1 MEGLSDKMEQICYP
15 RVLIVNQQSM
25 SKRNATGITLKSLW
39 GEWPSESAHEI
50 FTEPVQEEI
59 CQFESKC
66 IHQTILQKISRSN
79 VASSVNSSVKKN
91 TSSLASKGSLKTVIR
106 QGLVM
111 GLDSQTIHLSKKEWK
126 QIELFKPEVI
136 YTLGAS
142 VSILNL
148 VHTISERLNTPI
160 VIHFM
165 DNWPEHLQWENNP
178 LCKLYHKRMLK
189 CLNLCLQKS
198 NVGIAISPI
207 MAREYQKKFEIEFG
221 YLMNSVDQKSFLC
234 KKINR
239 EMNNYVYAGGLHL
252 LRWKALKDIACAI
265 KSNSKAQLSIYTSEE
280 NQKMY
285 EEEFKGLPVVF
296 YNFVDHEKIKDVYES
311 ADVLVHTEVDNPL
324 LSGFFKY
331 SISTKVP
338 EYLSTGKP
346 MLFFGPKS
354 IGLFQYLQENKA
366 AFVASTTEELNGCI
380 LKMQNEDLRC
390 AIVNNALKLARINHS
405 MQQAH
410 NHLRSLITQACM

>member
-1 MEGLSDKMEQICYP
+1 MEQITYP

-25 SKRNATGITLKSLW
+25 LKGNATGITLTSLW
-39 GEWPSESAHEI
+39 GGWPSKLAFEIHTDPERHEHSI
-50 FTEPVQEEI
+50 FKHE
-59 CQFESKC
+59 C
-66 IHQTILQKISRSN
+66 IHQTVLQKISRSKAAN
-79 VASSVNSSVKKN
+79 SVNSSVKK
-91 TSSLASKGSLKTVIR
+91 SSGDNQGRSTIKSTLR

-111 GLDSQTIHLSKKEWK
+111 MLDSQSIRLSKKEWNDIK
-126 QIELFKPEVI
+126 AFQPQVI

-142 VSILNL
+142 VSVLRL
-148 VHTISERLNTPI
+148 VYLISEKLDVPI

-178 LCKLYHKRMLK
+178 LCKLYHNRMVK
-189 CLNLCLQKS
+189 YLNLCLEKS

-221 YLMNSVDQKSFLC
+221 YLMNSVDQKSFMC
-234 KKINR
+234 KRIND

-252 LRWKALKDIACAI
+252 SRWKALKDIANAI
-265 KSNSKAQLSIYTSEE
+265 KCNVNAQLSIYTSEQ
-280 NQKMY
+280 NRKMY

-296 YNFVDHEKIKDVYES
+296 YNYVNHEEIMDVYES
-311 ADVLVHTEVDNPL
+311 ADVLVHAEVDNPL

-331 SISTKVP
+331 SISTKIP

-346 MLFFGPKS
+346 TLFFGPKS

-380 LKMQNEDLRC
+380 TQIQNKDFRG
-390 AIVNNALKLARINHS
+390 AIVNNALKLASNNHS
-405 MQQAH
+405 VQQAQIQ
-410 NHLRSLITQACM
+410 LRSLISHACFQS